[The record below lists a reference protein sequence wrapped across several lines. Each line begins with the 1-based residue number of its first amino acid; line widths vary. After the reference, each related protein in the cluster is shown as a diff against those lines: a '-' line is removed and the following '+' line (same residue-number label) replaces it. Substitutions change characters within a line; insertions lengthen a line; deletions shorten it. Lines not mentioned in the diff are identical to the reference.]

1 MIHFRSVALNVVIV
15 FATLA
20 TRLVA
25 APSGRVFPVVDPP
38 WVIVVFLLMIAATA
52 AGLWQF
58 LNVVCRGGQSSRK
71 AGLPPEDTLNAV
83 IVRDSSDA
91 MFTINAAGLIQSLNP
106 AARQQFGY
114 TIEEIR
120 DKSISALI
128 PPPARGR
135 QRANYMANPGTRE
148 LFGVRRDGSRFP
160 IDVKLDE
167 LTFANGSLMAV
178 SVRDISARYAAER
191 ELERRLAASE
201 AIVNQ
206 TGAPLFVLS
215 RDGKIER
222 MNRASEM
229 LLDFSSGEVKGQAIW
244 DVVATPERTD
254 GLQNRMESLLR
265 GTFPVRS
272 EMVFSARDGR
282 EYTMNCVFT
291 ATLDEFGVIDTV
303 ILTAHDISSRKALE
317 SSHLR
322 TERLAAVSRLAGGVA
337 HDFNNL
343 LTAITGYS
351 GMALQSLDSENPI
364 RKDLEQIKRA
374 GDRGAAITRQLLAL
388 SGRHPRRPR
397 MLNLPDSVKNAE
409 RMLRVLAGEAIHLEI
424 QTEGALP
431 RIEADAAQLEE
442 AVLHLAAFLCERMAK
457 GGRLTIRTQAEQLET
472 DNPDSE
478 PPLRAGEYALV
489 TLTDTSPPLS
499 GEAVAHLFEPF
510 FPARD
515 TLRSNGLGLAMVA
528 GLIKQNG
535 GAILVT
541 AKPGGGNVIRVYW
554 PKAAG
559 PTLVP
564 GDRPGPLFVVPKPLA
579 LEGTETILVAM
590 ANAEERARVRAMLEP
605 AGYTVSEARSG
616 LQALEMAHKQE
627 GTLHAVVTDITLP
640 GMSGADLIMAIRH
653 DQPGVRSIYVTSR
666 PSVEIL
672 AQGLSIGSVM
682 RLEEATDARELLER
696 VRAALTN
703 RSMSVGR

>member
-1 MIHFRSVALNVVIV
+1 MIFFRSVALNVVIV
-15 FATLA
+15 FSTLA

-25 APSGRVFPVVDPP
+25 APSGSVFPVVDPP

-52 AGLWQF
+52 AGLWQV
-58 LNVVCRGGQSSRK
+58 LNVVCRRGQSSRQ
-71 AGLPPEDTLNAV
+71 AGLPSEDTLNAV

-91 MFTINAAGLIQSLNP
+91 MFTINAAGLVQSLNP

-178 SVRDISARYAAER
+178 SVRDISARYAAEQ
-191 ELERRLAASE
+191 ELERRLATSE

-244 DVVATPERTD
+244 EVVATPERTD
-254 GLQNRMESLLR
+254 GLQGQMERLLR
-265 GTFPVRS
+265 GPFPARS
-272 EMVFSARDGR
+272 ELVFSARDGR

-291 ATLDEFGVIDTV
+291 ATLDELGVMDTV
-303 ILTAHDISSRKALE
+303 ILTAHDVSSRKALE

-388 SGRHPRRPR
+388 SGRHPRQPR
-397 MLNLPDSVKNAE
+397 MLNLHDSVKNAE
-409 RMLRVLAGEAIHLEI
+409 RMLRVLAGEAIQVEI
-424 QTEGALP
+424 HTEGALP
-431 RIEADAAQLEE
+431 RVEADAAQVEE
-442 AVLHLAAFLCERMAK
+442 AVLHLSAFLCERMAK
-457 GGRLTIRTQAEQLET
+457 GGRLTIRTQPEQLET
-472 DNPDSE
+472 DNPDCE
-478 PPLRAGEYALV
+478 PPVRAGEYALI

-559 PTLVP
+559 PTLVA
-564 GDRPGPLFVVPKPLA
+564 GDRPGPLFVVPKPLT

-616 LQALEMAHKQE
+616 LQALEKAHKQE

-640 GMSGADLIMAIRH
+640 GMSGADLVLAIRH
-653 DQPGVRSIYVTSR
+653 AQPGVRSIYVTSR

>member
-1 MIHFRSVALNVVIV
+1 
-15 FATLA
+15 
-20 TRLVA
+20 
-25 APSGRVFPVVDPP
+25 
-38 WVIVVFLLMIAATA
+38 
-52 AGLWQF
+52 
-58 LNVVCRGGQSSRK
+58 
-71 AGLPPEDTLNAV
+71 
-83 IVRDSSDA
+83 
-91 MFTINAAGLIQSLNP
+91 
-106 AARQQFGY
+106 
-114 TIEEIR
+114 
-120 DKSISALI
+120 
-128 PPPARGR
+128 
-135 QRANYMANPGTRE
+135 
-148 LFGVRRDGSRFP
+148 
-160 IDVKLDE
+160 
-167 LTFANGSLMAV
+167 
-178 SVRDISARYAAER
+178 
-191 ELERRLAASE
+191 
-201 AIVNQ
+201 
-206 TGAPLFVLS
+206 
-215 RDGKIER
+215 
-222 MNRASEM
+222 
-229 LLDFSSGEVKGQAIW
+229 
-244 DVVATPERTD
+244 
-254 GLQNRMESLLR
+254 
-265 GTFPVRS
+265 
-272 EMVFSARDGR
+272 MVFSARDGR

-457 GGRLTIRTQAEQLET
+457 GGRLTIRTQPEQLET
-472 DNPDSE
+472 DNLDSE

-653 DQPGVRSIYVTSR
+653 AQPGVRSIYVTSR

-682 RLEEATDARELLER
+682 RLEEATDAQELLER

>member
-1 MIHFRSVALNVVIV
+1 MILFRSVALNVVIV

-38 WVIVVFLLMIAATA
+38 WVIVIFLLMIAATA

-58 LNVVCRGGQSSRK
+58 LNVVCRGGRSSRK
-71 AGLPPEDTLNAV
+71 AELPPEETLNAV

-244 DVVATPERTD
+244 EVVATPERTD
-254 GLQNRMESLLR
+254 GLRNQMESLLR

-397 MLNLPDSVKNAE
+397 VLNLPDSVKNAE

-515 TLRSNGLGLAMVA
+515 TSRSNGLGLAMVA

-590 ANAEERARVRAMLEP
+590 ANPEERARVRAMLEP

-653 DQPGVRSIYVTSR
+653 AQPGVRSIYLTSR